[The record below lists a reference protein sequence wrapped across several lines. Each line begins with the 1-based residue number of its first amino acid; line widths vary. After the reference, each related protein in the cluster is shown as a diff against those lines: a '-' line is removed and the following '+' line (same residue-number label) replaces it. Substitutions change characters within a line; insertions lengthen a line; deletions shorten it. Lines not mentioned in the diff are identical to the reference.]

1 MGRNGETLPTNQLFS
16 NSKLETRNYG
26 LIYISL
32 LLTFFIASC
41 GGSSDFLPKPK
52 GYNRID
58 LPEHSYHS
66 LPDSLPYSFEYS
78 DHVKLLRDS
87 SWIAERYWVH
97 LYYPLMDADIQITYK
112 PIRDLDSLLQG
123 YYHDAYKLTSQH
135 NIKAYSIEEAI
146 MELPNGDFAS
156 ITELEG
162 EVPSQ
167 VQFHV
172 SDSSKHFLR
181 GALYF
186 KTATK
191 NDSLR
196 PVINYL
202 KEDIYHL
209 LETLEWE

>member
-1 MGRNGETLPTNQLFS
+1 MV
-16 NSKLETRNYG
+16 
-26 LIYISL
+26 L
-32 LLTFFIASC
+32 LLAGC
-41 GGSSDFLPKPK
+41 GQGADYLPKPK

-58 LPEHSYHS
+58 LPPHSYQP
-66 LPDSLPYSFEYS
+66 LPDSLPYHFEYS
-78 DHVKLLRDS
+78 DHVTIKRDS
-87 SWIAERYWVH
+87 SWIAERYWIH
-97 LYYPLMDADIQITYK
+97 LYYPYMDANIQITYK
-112 PIRDLDSLLQG
+112 PIRDLDSLMYG

-135 NIKAYSIEEAI
+135 NIKAYSIEEMV

-156 ITELEG
+156 LSTLEG

-167 VQFHV
+167 YQFHV

-196 PVINYL
+196 PVIDYL
-202 KEDIYHL
+202 KEDIHHML
-209 LETLEWE
+209 RTLEWK